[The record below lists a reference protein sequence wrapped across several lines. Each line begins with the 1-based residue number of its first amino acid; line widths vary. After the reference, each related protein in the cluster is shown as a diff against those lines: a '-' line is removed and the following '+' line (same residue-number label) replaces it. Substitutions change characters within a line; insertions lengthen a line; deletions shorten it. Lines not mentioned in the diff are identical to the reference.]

1 MVLSENFTYSGTSQN
16 FERDSYATL
25 AEMKAVK
32 AKKMPSIFHATCEE
46 TGKLYI
52 YNKANSDDEILGKW
66 REVSGSGASDI
77 SGAAGGF
84 FINASGDSNN
94 LIFDKTP
101 AEVNAAI
108 EQGSVIIVN
117 ANNTKFLLAD
127 VNNGIYLFSRSV
139 AKENSL
145 AQIET
150 ITATGT
156 GDTWTEIKT
165 NFVTI
170 KADSTSNNEDIYHED
185 DDLGVDFSDWEE
197 YQEQNNLL
205 FVENRNGGG
214 TSQVAYYVDGDGNE
228 ISESLVDQGGN
239 ENPEVISRIQGIAFN
254 SYYRADPYVNP
265 DFVKDNYGEL
275 ELDVIRFKDGFNMAI
290 EDDELQSQL
299 SNYQDTLVLG
309 EGLEISD
316 DGTISLKE
324 QDTNE

>member
-1 MVLSENFTYSGTSQN
+1 MTLSENFAYSGTSQN
-16 FERDSYATL
+16 FDRDSYATI
-25 AEMKAVK
+25 AEMKAVR

-66 REVSGSGASDI
+66 REVSGSGVSNI

-108 EQGSVIIVN
+108 EQSHVIIVN
-117 ANNTKFLLAD
+117 ANNAKFLLAN

-165 NFVTI
+165 SFVAI
-170 KADSTSNNEDIYHED
+170 KTESTNNSEDIYHED
-185 DDLGVDFSDWEE
+185 DDLGVDFSDWSE

-205 FVENRNGGG
+205 FVDQS
-214 TSQVAYYVDGDGNE
+214 SQVAYYVDGDGNE
-228 ISESLVDQGGN
+228 ISESLVDQDGN
-239 ENPEVISRIQGIAFN
+239 ENPEVISRVQGIAFN
-254 SYYRADPYVNP
+254 SYYRADPYVNL
-265 DFVKDNYGEL
+265 DFVENNSDRL
-275 ELDVIRFKDGFNMAI
+275 ELDVIRFKDGFNMFI
-290 EDDELQSQL
+290 DDDELQSQL
-299 SNYQDTLVLG
+299 SNYQDTLILG
-309 EGLEISD
+309 EGLKISE

-324 QDTNE
+324 

>member
-1 MVLSENFTYSGTSQN
+1 MILSENFTYSGTSQN

-25 AEMKAVK
+25 VEMKVVK

-52 YNKANSDDEILGKW
+52 YNKTNPDDEILGKW

-108 EQGSVIIVN
+108 EQGSIIIVN
-117 ANNTKFLLAD
+117 ANNAKFLLAD

-139 AKENSL
+139 TKENSL

-165 NFVTI
+165 NFVAI
-170 KADSTSNNEDIYHED
+170 KADSMNNSEDIYHED
-185 DDLGVDFSDWEE
+185 DDLGVDFSDWSE
-197 YQEQNNLL
+197 YREQNNLL
-205 FVENRNGGG
+205 FVESSQS
-214 TSQVAYYVDGDGNE
+214 SQVAYYVDGDGNE
-228 ISESLVDQGGN
+228 ISESLVDQDGN
-239 ENPEVISRIQGIAFN
+239 ENPEVSSRVQGIAFN

-265 DFVKDNYGEL
+265 DFVENNSDRL
-275 ELDVIRFKDGFNMAI
+275 ELDVIHFKDGFNMFI
-290 EDDELQSQL
+290 DDDELQSQL
-299 SNYQDTLVLG
+299 SNYQDTLILG
-309 EGLEISD
+309 EGLEISE